1 MQLTA
6 EIRTEHGKR
15 PVRRLRNQGIIPGVI
30 YGPEMKPMAI
40 KLKKQEVEKFVHALS
55 EAKPVTLQ
63 INVDGETQN
72 IEVFV
77 KKVQID
83 KVTDEIVHIDFY
95 RPAMGHV
102 MRIEIPIRVVGKP
115 VGVEKGGIMEVLHTE
130 LPVETL
136 PSALV
141 EHIEIDVSGLDLGE
155 SYHVRDLKLPEG
167 MKALLASD
175 EALVTVIVPRGL
187 QAEEV
192 VAAAPAET
200 AEPEVIKKGKKAE
213 ETEEEKE

>member
-15 PVRRLRNQGIIPGVI
+15 PVRRLRNQGMIPGVI
-30 YGPEMKPMAI
+30 YGPEMEPVSI
-40 KLKKQEVEKFVHALS
+40 KLKKQEVEKFIHALS
-55 EAKPVTLQ
+55 EAKPVTLR
-63 INVDGETQN
+63 INVDGKTQD

-95 RPAMGHV
+95 KPAMGHV

-115 VGVEKGGIMEVLHTE
+115 IGVEKGGIMEVLHTE

-136 PSALV
+136 PGALV
-141 EHIEIDVSGLDLGE
+141 EHIEIDVSHLNLGE

-167 MKALLASD
+167 MKVLLPAD
-175 EALVTVIVPRGL
+175 EALVTIIVPKGL
-187 QAEEV
+187 QVEEV
-192 VAAAPAET
+192 TAAAPAET
-200 AEPEVIKKGKKAE
+200 IEPEVIKKGKKAE

>member
-136 PSALV
+136 PSVLV

-155 SYHVRDLKLPEG
+155 SYHVRDLKLPGG

-200 AEPEVIKKGKKAE
+200 VEPEVIKKGKKAE

>member
-1 MQLTA
+1 MQLAA

-77 KKVQID
+77 KKVQLD

-136 PSALV
+136 PSVLV

-200 AEPEVIKKGKKAE
+200 VEPEVIKKGKKAE

>member
-63 INVDGETQN
+63 INVDGKTQN

-141 EHIEIDVSGLDLGE
+141 EHIEIDVSRLNLGE

-167 MKALLASD
+167 MKALLPAD

-192 VAAAPAET
+192 VAAAPAES

>member
-15 PVRRLRNQGIIPGVI
+15 PVRRLRNQGMIPGVI
-30 YGPEMKPMAI
+30 YGPEMEPVSI
-40 KLKKQEVEKFVHALS
+40 KLKKQEVEKFIHALS
-55 EAKPVTLQ
+55 EAKPVTLR
-63 INVDGETQN
+63 INVDGKTQD

-95 RPAMGHV
+95 KPAMGHV

-115 VGVEKGGIMEVLHTE
+115 IGVEKGGIMEVLHTE

-136 PSALV
+136 PGALV
-141 EHIEIDVSGLDLGE
+141 EHIEIDVSHLNLGE
-155 SYHVRDLKLPEG
+155 SYHVRDLKLPEE
-167 MKALLASD
+167 MKVLLPAD
-175 EALVTVIVPRGL
+175 EALVTIIVPKGL
-187 QAEEV
+187 QVEEV
-192 VAAAPAET
+192 TAAAPAET
-200 AEPEVIKKGKKAE
+200 IEPEVIKKGKKAE

>member
-115 VGVEKGGIMEVLHTE
+115 IGVEKGGIMEVLHTE

>member
-15 PVRRLRNQGIIPGVI
+15 PVRRLRSQGIIPGVI

-63 INVDGETQN
+63 INVDGETKN

-141 EHIEIDVSGLDLGE
+141 EHIEIDVSRLNLGE
-155 SYHVRDLKLPEG
+155 SYHVRDLKLPKG
-167 MKALLASD
+167 MKALLPAD

-192 VAAAPAET
+192 AAAAPAES

-213 ETEEEKE
+213 ENEEEKE

>member
-1 MQLTA
+1 MQLKA

-115 VGVEKGGIMEVLHTE
+115 VGVEKGGIMEVLHTD

>member
-15 PVRRLRNQGIIPGVI
+15 PMRRLRRQGMIPGVV

-63 INVDGETQN
+63 INVDGQTQD

-167 MKALLASD
+167 MKVLLPAD

-187 QAEEV
+187 EAEEV
-192 VAAAPAET
+192 AAAAPAET

>member
-63 INVDGETQN
+63 IDVDGETQN

-136 PSALV
+136 PSVLV

-200 AEPEVIKKGKKAE
+200 VEPEVIKKGKKAE

>member
-136 PSALV
+136 PSVLV

-200 AEPEVIKKGKKAE
+200 VEPEVIKKGKKAE

>member
-6 EIRTEHGKR
+6 EIRTERGKR
-15 PVRRLRNQGIIPGVI
+15 PVRRLRNQGMIPGVI
-30 YGPEMKPMAI
+30 YGPEMEPVSI

-55 EAKPVTLQ
+55 EAKPVTLR
-63 INVDGETQN
+63 IKIDGETRE

-95 RPAMGHV
+95 KPAKGHV

-115 VGVEKGGIMEVLHTE
+115 IGVEKGGIMEVLHTE

-136 PSALV
+136 PGALV
-141 EHIEIDVSGLDLGE
+141 EHIEIDVSGLNLGE

-167 MKALLASD
+167 MKVLLPAD
-175 EALVTVIVPRGL
+175 EALVTVIVPKGL
-187 QAEEV
+187 QVEEV
-192 VAAAPAET
+192 AEAAPAET
-200 AEPEVIKKGKKAE
+200 IEPEVIKKGKKEE

>member
-55 EAKPVTLQ
+55 EAKTVTLQ

-136 PSALV
+136 PSVLV

-175 EALVTVIVPRGL
+175 EALVTVILPRGL

-192 VAAAPAET
+192 VAAASAET
-200 AEPEVIKKGKKAE
+200 VEPEVIKKGKKAE

>member
-136 PSALV
+136 PSVLV

-175 EALVTVIVPRGL
+175 EALVTVILPRGL

-200 AEPEVIKKGKKAE
+200 VEPEVIKKGKKAE

>member
-55 EAKPVTLQ
+55 EAKPVTLR

>member
-192 VAAAPAET
+192 VTAAPAET

>member
-63 INVDGETQN
+63 IDVDGETQN

-102 MRIEIPIRVVGKP
+102 MRIEIPIRAVGKP

-136 PSALV
+136 PSVLV

-200 AEPEVIKKGKKAE
+200 VEPEVIKKGKKAE

>member
-55 EAKPVTLQ
+55 EAKTVTLQ

-136 PSALV
+136 PSVLV

-175 EALVTVIVPRGL
+175 EALVTVILPRGL

-200 AEPEVIKKGKKAE
+200 VEPEVIKKGKKAE

>member
-55 EAKPVTLQ
+55 EAKTVTLQ

-136 PSALV
+136 PSVLV

-200 AEPEVIKKGKKAE
+200 VEPEVIKKGKKAE

>member
-6 EIRTEHGKR
+6 QIRTEHGKR

-55 EAKPVTLQ
+55 EAKTVTLQ

-136 PSALV
+136 PSVLV

-200 AEPEVIKKGKKAE
+200 VEPEVIKKGKKAE

>member
-63 INVDGETQN
+63 IDVDGETQN

-136 PSALV
+136 PSVLV

-175 EALVTVIVPRGL
+175 EALVTVILPRGL

-200 AEPEVIKKGKKAE
+200 VEPEVIKKGKKAE